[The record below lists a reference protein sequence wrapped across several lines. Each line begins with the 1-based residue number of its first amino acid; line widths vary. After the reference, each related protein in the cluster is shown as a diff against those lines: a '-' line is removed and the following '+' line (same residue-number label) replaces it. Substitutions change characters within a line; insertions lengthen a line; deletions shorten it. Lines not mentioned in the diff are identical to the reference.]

1 MVPRSAKVPDDRN
14 FTGVFL
20 LICGSASTHVCVH
33 GATKFVLGSSRSMI
47 VVCRG
52 GESSEPGSAKS
63 RAVSSRVCYLGSDT
77 CDINSVRR
85 RG

>member
-1 MVPRSAKVPDDRN
+1 MVTSGAKVPDDRN

-20 LICGSASTHVCVH
+20 LICGSASKHGCVH

-63 RAVSSRVCYLGSDT
+63 RAVSSRCVIWEVIPATL
-77 CDINSVRR
+77 IL
-85 RG
+85 